1 MVTQIAIG
9 TALILITIVFAAVAF
24 WLSETLVTW
33 ASPWLIRRPHPPK
46 LVLVLVMAVLMVLG
60 VLTLSVW
67 LWAFAFVALGVFDA
81 LEPAAYFS
89 IVAFTTLGFGDV
101 LLPMEWRILGGM
113 TAANGLL
120 NIGLFT
126 ALLVEAL
133 RRVRSE
139 QVRGVVDER

>member
-24 WLSETLVTW
+24 WLSETLVTR

-67 LWAFAFVALGVFDA
+67 LWAVAFVALGVFDA
-81 LEPAAYFS
+81 MEPAAYFS

-101 LLPMEWRILGGM
+101 LLPTEWRILGGM